1 VPDPLVLAVFVAGTF
16 LMRSAGCAINDYA
29 DRDIDPHVARTSE
42 RPLAA
47 GLVSPREAL
56 YVAGGLSL
64 VAFGLV
70 LLMNTLTILLSVV
83 GLLLAATYPFAKRY
97 THLPQVHL
105 GAAFGWAVPMAFAA
119 QANALPPTAWL
130 LYLAAILWA
139 TIYDTMYA
147 MADRPEDLKIGVK
160 STAILFG
167 DADLFILAV
176 LQGLFTITLAVVGH
190 QAGLG
195 WPFAIGLM
203 TAVGFMVYH
212 QRLIADREAPH
223 LDPLGTRRDQ
233 LARQLGHGV
242 PGRDDVVDQRHAPPG
257 HSRIDLERP
266 PDVAPPCRRIQA
278 ALRGGVTQPTRGMGA
293 QRRIE
298 PPRDRPR
305 QLSRLVVAA
314 HAQPAWVQRHRDHHF
329 RWRGSDRLQMGHEQL
344 AEQPRMTETAGELQ
358 LLHQA
363 IERWRVEIGGA
374 RRREGRPAPAASACR
389 APRAGRQRQRADR
402 AGVPDAGQCV
412 GTGVTQVARA
422 IATTAAEQAA
432 RREERELYIIYT
444 SVYQGDPSR
453 LTAASCRLP
462 CAPAQSL
469 WAQPR

>member
-1 VPDPLVLAVFVAGTF
+1 MVTYDGRVRMERTVNDSQAKPKRRRPQWVDPRALPPLPPPPRERLRHYLLLIRFHRPIGTLLLLWPCLWALWIAADGVPDPLVLAVFVAGTF

-212 QRLIADREAPH
+212 QRLIADREPA
-223 LDPLGTRRDQ
+223 LCFRAFLNNNWLGIAVTVGV
-233 LARQLGHGV
+233 LA
-242 PGRDDVVDQRHAPPG
+242 DY
-257 HSRIDLERP
+257 
-266 PDVAPPCRRIQA
+266 
-278 ALRGGVTQPTRGMGA
+278 ALRT
-293 QRRIE
+293 
-298 PPRDRPR
+298 
-305 QLSRLVVAA
+305 
-314 HAQPAWVQRHRDHHF
+314 
-329 RWRGSDRLQMGHEQL
+329 
-344 AEQPRMTETAGELQ
+344 
-358 LLHQA
+358 
-363 IERWRVEIGGA
+363 
-374 RRREGRPAPAASACR
+374 
-389 APRAGRQRQRADR
+389 
-402 AGVPDAGQCV
+402 
-412 GTGVTQVARA
+412 
-422 IATTAAEQAA
+422 
-432 RREERELYIIYT
+432 
-444 SVYQGDPSR
+444 
-453 LTAASCRLP
+453 
-462 CAPAQSL
+462 
-469 WAQPR
+469 